1 MRSARRRTA
10 GSYWALGIACPG
22 RRHAA
27 IASLTSQLSLR
38 RRACPL
44 HAYQHLAELR
54 RTTFD
59 IAPAA
64 IAKVLGA
71 VILVWLW
78 LQLWQL
84 LMLVV
89 IAVVLAIGLEPIVE
103 WLQER
108 GVPRWVGASTTVLL
122 LAIVIAGFFWITGAS
137 LAAQARE
144 L

>member
-64 IAKVLGA
+64 IAKVLAA

-84 LMLVV
+84 LMLDRS
-89 IAVVLAIGLEPIVE
+89 
-103 WLQER
+103 LQR
-108 GVPRWVGASTTVLL
+108 LFGYGAGSS
-122 LAIVIAGFFWITGAS
+122 GY
-137 LAAQARE
+137 LAAAK
-144 L
+144 